1 MNYRGTVAGSVLLAA
16 ITVNLQLGY
25 CLNTETRCILP
36 DERKQNIRN
45 NSDFILGQLFTMDIA
60 LLFADLFFFFYLLEI
75 VFITFCI
82 HKLS

>member
-1 MNYRGTVAGSVLLAA
+1 MNYRGTVAGSVAA

-60 LLFADLFFFFYLLEI
+60 LLFADPFFFFYLLKI

-82 HKLS
+82 RKLS